1 MRMLPRRGVVIGAAI
16 GLIALLA
23 PQARAL
29 YIVSRYGK
37 TPFTRE
43 TAEQYGW
50 PKSVLDLTNS
60 PLREQAWHPIFSECS
75 NDHTQFGYRLK
86 DAEDA
91 NRLLQTAAGLETGR
105 PAVLLSPAREFH
117 FNREQDAYEATFGL
131 GSQKII
137 DAWWKHLPGGRFG
150 VDVYLTPPPAA
161 PPLLTL
167 YLGGTIQPE
176 KLRLPTALKVTAA
189 PVEAGKAKPEEAAAR
204 KEIERLLAAREK
216 G

>member
-1 MRMLPRRGVVIGAAI
+1 MIAAVA
-16 GLIALLA
+16 GLIALVA

-29 YIVSRYGK
+29 YIVSTYGK
-37 TPFTRE
+37 ALFTRE
-43 TAEQYGW
+43 TADEYGW
-50 PKSVLDLTNS
+50 PKGVLNLANS

-86 DAEDA
+86 SAEDA
-91 NRLLQTAAGLETGR
+91 NRLLQTAAGLEAGR
-105 PAVLLSPAREFH
+105 PSVILSPEREFH
-117 FNREQDAYEATFGL
+117 FNSEQDAYEATFGL

-137 DAWWKHLPGGRFG
+137 NAWWKHLPGGRFG
-150 VDVYLTPPPAA
+150 VHVYPAPPPAA

-176 KLRLPTALKVTAA
+176 KLRLPAALKVTAA
-189 PVEAGKAKPEEAAAR
+189 PVQVGKGKPEEAAAR
-204 KEIERLLAAREK
+204 KEIERLLATREK